1 MMERWQ
7 AWIAAFDEAV
17 ETDQWDRLEQFL
29 APQVTYTVAG
39 LPFAC
44 RIEGRENV
52 ISGFRKSIANFDR
65 HFDQRQWFAV
75 GLRHFEPG
83 TITARAMGIYRLADK
98 PLLHFSARSMWQFSD
113 GRITAMN
120 DWYDAAETDVQNAL
134 GWIAEH
140 APELDASY
148 A

>member
-7 AWIAAFDEAV
+7 AWIDAFDEAV
-17 ETDQWDRLEQFL
+17 ETDGWDRLEPFL
-29 APQVTYTVAG
+29 APNVIYTVTG
-39 LPFAC
+39 VPFAC
-44 RIEGRENV
+44 RLEGRDAV
-52 ISGFRKSIANFDR
+52 ISGFRKSIANFDH
-65 HFDQRQWFAV
+65 HFDERQWFPV

-98 PLLHFSARSMWQFSD
+98 PLLHFSAHSLWQFSGD
-113 GRITAMN
+113 QITAMN
-120 DWYDAAETDVQNAL
+120 DWYDLAEADVKNAL

-140 APELDASY
+140 APGLDASY